1 MTQADF
7 IHIIEN
13 PYHIDDNHLDA
24 LQGIAEEFPYF
35 QAAQAVLLKS
45 FKNTGNYHYPELLKK
60 VATLTS
66 DRSVLFEFMTQTEF
80 LQEFAVNEIKYLDET
95 EDSKQELETIESDKT
110 LPAAIENEAEIKAD
124 IASESEQKEQ
134 KESTALP
141 KELNFEQWIKVL
153 TSGLQHVENK
163 ENSVTKSNVVSSKFD
178 RIDKFLNEKPKI
190 TPSRTTDLNL
200 DIAKQSVAEN
210 DAIMTE
216 TLAKIYISQKKYKR
230 AIKAYRILSLKY
242 PEKSVFFANQIEA
255 IKKIE

>member
-13 PYHIDDNHLDA
+13 PYHVDAKHLDA
-24 LQGIAEEFPYF
+24 LQDIAREFPYF

-60 VATLTS
+60 VAALTS

-80 LQEFAVNEIKYLDET
+80 LQEFAVNEIKYLDDIEASNQEPEISAS
-95 EDSKQELETIESDKT
+95 EDLKEEIATTVEDKPLE
-110 LPAAIENEAEIKAD
+110 EAEKKP
-124 IASESEQKEQ
+124 EP
-134 KESTALP
+134 LP
-141 KELNFEQWIKVL
+141 KELNFEQWLKVL
-153 TSGLQHVENK
+153 SGGFQHVENEK
-163 ENSVTKSNVVSSKFD
+163 YKTEKSNTVSSKFD

-190 TPSRTTDLNL
+190 TPSRTSDINI

-242 PEKSVFFANQIEA
+242 PEKSVFFAEQIEA